1 MSTYMPN
8 FMNLEQIE
16 IGILIKLSCFEG
28 KSRVFMGG
36 GNFFWGRGT
45 WAILRTYMGREYI

>member
-8 FMNLEQIE
+8 FMNLAQLE

-36 GNFFWGRGT
+36 GKFFLGGEGDLGHFEN
-45 WAILRTYMGREYI
+45 IYG